1 MSESDLL
8 CDLLQAWR
16 DDIDSV
22 PFPQFAAPRIP
33 PQASRVDI
41 DTRYRLEP
49 AHPHVTNTTH
59 WYEGRL

>member
-33 PQASRVDI
+33 PQTSREDI
-41 DTRYRLEP
+41 DARHRRESGQ
-49 AHPHVTNTTH
+49 PHVTNTTH
-59 WYEGRL
+59 WHDGRL

>member
-16 DDIDSV
+16 DDINSV

-33 PQASRVDI
+33 PQTSRVDI
-41 DTRYRLEP
+41 DARYRRTSGD
-49 AHPHVTNTTH
+49 PHVTNTTH